1 MIKNIMKN
9 IGLKPAEVEEK
20 EEVKE
25 DVLPSEPNG
34 AKSTE
39 TSKQTDYY
47 KDISDVLTQDEK
59 RKINEKVGEYSK
71 RNKWSIP
78 GADMKKFVKDWQSA
92 LKETDNHAK
101 AEKLYEIYSKLE
113 DANWH
118 DENKKLLAGNFEY
131 FNDKYFKDMYGE
143 EK

>member
-9 IGLKPAEVEEK
+9 IGLKPVEVEEK
-20 EEVKE
+20 KEVKE
-25 DVLPSEPNG
+25 DVLPSE
-34 AKSTE
+34 
-39 TSKQTDYY
+39 QTDYY

-118 DENKKLLAGNFEY
+118 DENKKLLSGNFEY